1 MKFCWSTI
9 RVNNLEESL
18 DFYQK
23 IVGLN
28 LNRRFKADENTE
40 IAFLGNDETKLELID
55 SNENNNVNYGE
66 DISLGFEVESL
77 KSKINQLKKHEIS
90 IQSRPIQ
97 PNPNIKFFFVKDP
110 NGLRI
115 QFVENINN

>member
-1 MKFCWSTI
+1 MKFCWSTL

-23 IVGLN
+23 IVELK
-28 LNRRFKADENTE
+28 LNRRFKTDENTE
-40 IAFLGNDETKLELID
+40 IAFLGNGETKLELID
-55 SNENNNVNYGE
+55 NNENNDVNYGE
-66 DISLGFEVESL
+66 DISLGFEVDSLEDKMNHLKENSIDIESG
-77 KSKINQLKKHEIS
+77 
-90 IQSRPIQ
+90 PIQ

-110 NGLRI
+110 NGLTI

>member
-18 DFYQK
+18 NFYQK
-23 IVGLN
+23 IVGLK
-28 LNRRFKADENTE
+28 LNRRFKTDNNTE
-40 IAFLGNDETKLELID
+40 IAFLGNGETKLELID
-55 SNENNNVNYGE
+55 SSENNKVNYGE
-66 DISLGFEVESL
+66 DISLGFEVNSL
-77 KSKINQLKKHEIS
+77 EDKMNQLKENSVDIES
-90 IQSRPIQ
+90 GPIQ

>member
-1 MKFCWSTI
+1 MKFCWSTL

-23 IVGLN
+23 IVGLKS
-28 LNRRFKADENTE
+28 NRRFKTDENTE
-40 IAFLGNDETKLELID
+40 IAFLGNGETKLELID
-55 SNENNNVNYGE
+55 NNENNDVNYGE
-66 DISLGFEVESL
+66 DISLGFEVDSLEDKMNHLKENSIDIESG
-77 KSKINQLKKHEIS
+77 
-90 IQSRPIQ
+90 PIQ

-110 NGLRI
+110 NGLTI

>member
-9 RVNNLEESL
+9 SVNNLEESL

-23 IVGLN
+23 IVGLT

-40 IAFLGNDETKLELID
+40 IAFLGNGETKLELID
-55 SNENNNVNYGE
+55 NSENNDVNFGE
-66 DISLGFEVESL
+66 DISLGFEIDSL
-77 KSKINQLKKHEIS
+77 EDKMNYLEKNGIDIIS
-90 IQSRPIQ
+90 GPIQ
-97 PNPNIKFFFVKDP
+97 PNPNIKFFFTKDP

-115 QFVENINN
+115 QFVENIK